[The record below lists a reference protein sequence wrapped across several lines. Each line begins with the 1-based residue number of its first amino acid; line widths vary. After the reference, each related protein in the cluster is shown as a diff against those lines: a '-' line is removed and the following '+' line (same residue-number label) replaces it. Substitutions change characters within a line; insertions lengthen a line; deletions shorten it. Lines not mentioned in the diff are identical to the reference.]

1 MNKKILIVI
10 AHPDDEI
17 LWVWWTI
24 QKYILDGFI
33 VDIFLLSSLWN
44 ARWKNED
51 NRLIDFKNVC
61 DKLWIN
67 EIFYENYP
75 DTSFDTIKFL
85 DIVKSIENILDKSK
99 PNIIFTH
106 YYNDLNID
114 HCITSKA
121 LITAARP
128 IEKNNFIKKIF
139 LFEVPSST
147 ELSIWEKFIPNYYVD
162 ITNYIEKKLE
172 LFTIYDSEN
181 REYPHPR
188 SLIWLKTHAIY
199 RWMESWLNY
208 AEGFILYRAIN

>member
-172 LFTIYDSEN
+172 LFTIYGSEN

-188 SLIWLKTHAIY
+188 SLIWLKTNAIY
-199 RWMESWLNY
+199 RWIESWLNY